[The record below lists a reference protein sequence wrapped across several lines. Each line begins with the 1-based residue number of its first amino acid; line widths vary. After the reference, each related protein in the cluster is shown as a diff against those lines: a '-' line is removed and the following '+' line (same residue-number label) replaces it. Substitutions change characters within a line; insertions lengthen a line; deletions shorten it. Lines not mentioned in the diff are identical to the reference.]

1 MSNHSLNMNL
11 PSLNLS
17 SALLLNKTSSTT
29 RIQYYLH
36 CLFNQCFNYLPSL
49 SIYYYISTTNIR
61 FIIGHIFHCYASLTL
76 KMIPKVFC
84 MEVNTCN
91 IINTISK
98 YMCNFHFY
106 KCKTQQVFFFIDN
119 ATCTVIVHKWFL
131 LHMKATS
138 LV

>member
-1 MSNHSLNMNL
+1 MFAHTHTHTQISWCMCFFTKFKLHSKQSHRLWEQFNEQNVIPWTWTMSNHSLNMNL

-36 CLFNQCFNYLPSL
+36 CLFNQCFNYLPFL

-76 KMIPKVFC
+76 KMIPIVFC
-84 MEVNTCN
+84 MDC
-91 IINTISK
+91 
-98 YMCNFHFY
+98 
-106 KCKTQQVFFFIDN
+106 
-119 ATCTVIVHKWFL
+119 
-131 LHMKATS
+131 
-138 LV
+138 